1 MRLETQMARIV
12 TDIES
17 EKNTRARTS
26 MAFDK
31 KLDEATESRNKRFD
45 LLEQQMHKQDRI
57 IWLAVGIA
65 TAIQFGAQF
74 LHR

>member
-1 MRLETQMARIV
+1 MRLETQMTRIV

-17 EKNTRARTS
+17 EKETRARTS
-26 MAFDK
+26 IAFDR

-45 LLEQQMHKQDRI
+45 IIEERMHKQDRI

-65 TAIQFGAQF
+65 TAIQFAAQF
-74 LHR
+74 LHK